1 MNEQP
6 GGAIDDDDANRAAS
20 ATPPAKPTRR
30 KRPAGSLEA
39 RRRFEQER
47 AVAVAKSRLN
57 ERRRRLRTIFDS
69 GGDLPAAAIAVAL
82 TVIRQTR
89 EATGEVQPGVTSGRY
104 SAIEPH
110 PPSKRSCSSSPH
122 SDSSNTRHGHDHSD
136 SHRPATSGSRQKELK
151 PANDMPS
158 A

>member
-89 EATGEVQPGVTSGRY
+89 EATGEGPTWGHIRSILGHR
-104 SAIEPH
+104 A
-110 PPSKRSCSSSPH
+110 PPSVEAIMLELTALGLVEHSPRPRSLRL
-122 SDSSNTRHGHDHSD
+122 T
-136 SHRPATSGSRQKELK
+136 PAGYLWLEAEAAQAGE
-151 PANDMPS
+151 
-158 A
+158 

>member
-6 GGAIDDDDANRAAS
+6 DEAIDDDVAPSRAAS
-20 ATPPAKPTRR
+20 ATPPAKTTRR

-82 TVIRQTR
+82 EVIRQTH
-89 EATGEVQPGVTSGRY
+89 EATGEGPTWGHIGSVLGHR
-104 SAIEPH
+104 A
-110 PPSKRSCSSSPH
+110 PPSVEAIMLELTALGLVEHSPQPRSLRLTPS
-122 SDSSNTRHGHDHSD
+122 GHLWLD
-136 SHRPATSGSRQKELK
+136 
-151 PANDMPS
+151 ANGPQAS
-158 A
+158 E